1 MRVHEVFTYLC
12 VADVAAAL
20 TFYEAAFGARET
32 MRLTMPDGRVGHA
45 EIAIGATTL
54 MLSDPFPEVGID
66 APDPSRGA
74 AVTIHLHVDDADAV
88 LARAVAAGATL
99 TVPPRDQS
107 HGERSGAVRDPFG
120 HRWLV
125 GHEIEKVSPDEMQRR
140 LAS

>member
-1 MRVHEVFTYLC
+1 VRVHDVFTYLC
-12 VADVAAAL
+12 VSDTAAAI
-20 TFYEAAFGARET
+20 TFYQAAFGARET

-45 EIAIGATTL
+45 EITVGPSRL
-54 MLSDPFPEVGID
+54 MLSDPFPEVGIE
-66 APDPSRGA
+66 APDASRGA

-88 LARAVAAGATL
+88 IARAVDAGATL

-125 GHEIEKVSPDEMQRR
+125 GHEIEKVSPEEMQRR
-140 LAS
+140 LDG